1 MASNLDYLAPE
12 LKPLEDKV
20 TAYLQLEKDLA
31 QAEIQATTLAQ
42 PAEPAPVVF
51 EQRSAAGSY
60 PQQTAEAANRLQN
73 LRDELTHLRQE
84 ILQLL
89 PVRDEWIKLN
99 LGYGPSRVG
108 AFQLPAP
115 ATDFELRIVI

>member
-12 LKPLEDKV
+12 LKPLEDQV

-31 QAEIQATTLAQ
+31 QAEITATTLTQ
-42 PAEPAPVVF
+42 MPEITPPGFDQRPAT
-51 EQRSAAGSY
+51 GSY
-60 PQQTAEAANRLQN
+60 PQHLVEAANRLQN
-73 LRDELTHLRQE
+73 LRDDLTHLRQQ

-108 AFQLPAP
+108 AFRLPGP
-115 ATDFELRIVI
+115 AADYELRIVI